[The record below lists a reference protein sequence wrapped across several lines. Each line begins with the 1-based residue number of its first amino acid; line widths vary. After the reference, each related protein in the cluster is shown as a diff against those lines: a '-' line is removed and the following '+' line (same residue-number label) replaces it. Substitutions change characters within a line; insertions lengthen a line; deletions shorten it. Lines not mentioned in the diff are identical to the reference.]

1 MKLCSTGL
9 GKQQLD
15 TGFEYYPGQGSRD
28 RQSLGTYTGFGRK
41 TVFEIANLAI
51 IWGVAITGARDRI
64 LVNQEREYGKKIR
77 RELNMTVVCWC
88 WIVQD
93 EKENVQTVVSL
104 DLKYGL
110 STGRPG
116 QSVQSVFIESAL

>member
-1 MKLCSTGL
+1 M
-9 GKQQLD
+9 
-15 TGFEYYPGQGSRD
+15 
-28 RQSLGTYTGFGRK
+28 
-41 TVFEIANLAI
+41 AI
-51 IWGVAITGARDRI
+51 KGPAREGI

-93 EKENVQTVVSL
+93 EKENVQTLVSL